1 LLVSP
6 VARNIVL
13 VLRNSHVTFDRSR
26 RFSARNS
33 ELDPTEVRPFG
44 AAGVGLLT
52 GHPVGLVVVAGVI
65 VMVMAQLPE
74 ARWFFGGS
82 LVLGAAIG
90 LVLWL
95 RHR

>member
-1 LLVSP
+1 MH
-6 VARNIVL
+6 NY
-13 VLRNSHVTFDRSR
+13 RSLGSTR
-26 RFSARNS
+26 TFSARNS
-33 ELDPTEVRPFG
+33 ELDPTEVKPFG

-65 VMVMAQLPE
+65 LMAMERLPE

-82 LVLGAAIG
+82 LLLGAAIG
-90 LVLWL
+90 LVLRL

>member
-1 LLVSP
+1 M
-6 VARNIVL
+6 VL
-13 VLRNSHVTFDRSR
+13 VVRNSHTAFGSSR

-44 AAGVGLLT
+44 ASGVGLPT
-52 GHPVGLVVVAGVI
+52 GHPVGLVVVLGVI
-65 VMVMAQLPE
+65 LMVMEQLPE

-82 LVLGAAIG
+82 VLLGGAIG

>member
-1 LLVSP
+1 MV
-6 VARNIVL
+6 RNYHAFFG
-13 VLRNSHVTFDRSR
+13 RTRT
-26 RFSARNS
+26 FSARNS

-44 AAGVGLLT
+44 ASGVGLLT

-65 VMVMAQLPE
+65 LMVMVQLPE

-82 LVLGAAIG
+82 LLLGAAIG

>member
-1 LLVSP
+1 MV
-6 VARNIVL
+6 RD
-13 VLRNSHVTFDRSR
+13 SHASFGSTRTFTT
-26 RFSARNS
+26 RNS
-33 ELDPTEVRPFG
+33 ELDPAEVRPFG

-65 VMVMAQLPE
+65 LMAMERLPE
-74 ARWFFGGS
+74 ARWFLGGS
-82 LVLGAAIG
+82 LLLGAAIG